1 MTAFE
6 RACDNAVARYVQRA
20 RRVPFGVE
28 IVVGYLFA
36 RQGELTALRIILS
49 GRLAGLDKDTIRE
62 RLREAYV

>member
-1 MTAFE
+1 M
-6 RACDNAVARYVQRA
+6 
-20 RRVPFGVE
+20 E